1 MGDAG
6 KRSEPDGESGSTGL
20 KDPDGDTGE
29 GSRCAPAGTPARL
42 ASSSSFELSF
52 SVFTLF
58 LARAGHFPSATCK
71 FEAGPGVESRNPDVV
86 GREGRLHPSASPSAK
101 WGLTRLVKG
110 MAYKRY

>member
-1 MGDAG
+1 MGTLGQD
-6 KRSEPDGESGSTGL
+6 PDVHLQGPRL
-20 KDPDGDTGE
+20 KDLDGDTGA

-71 FEAGPGVESRNPDVV
+71 FEAGPGVESRSPDVV
-86 GREGRLHPSASPSAK
+86 GREGRLHPSASPPAK
-101 WGLTRLVKG
+101 RGLTRLVKG
-110 MAYKRY
+110 TAYKRY